1 MLSPCA
7 CTAALSCPCSSLMY
21 TKADHKE
28 QIAEL
33 KAAESLSGKDGND
46 TTETKELGVAMR
58 LLC

>member
-1 MLSPCA
+1 
-7 CTAALSCPCSSLMY
+7 MY